1 MKTSPSL
8 LVAMMLLL
16 PVGVFAQVSSR
27 VTSEEE
33 NKALRERVDRLEADL
48 EQLKRALEEKPAAPP
63 TQEKAQAAPTQEK
76 PSIRS
81 KFNVDLYG
89 FIKTDAAY
97 MTAHTDDAGN
107 YARWV
112 RSEEVNKNDDQFSLT
127 ARESRFGLMFQG
139 PDVASMKTSARAEI
153 DFYEGGDENKN
164 RPMMRHAY
172 LQAEWPKL
180 DIALLAGQTSDLFSP
195 LVPETLNYTVGWWVG
210 NIGYRRPQI
219 RLSKGFDVGQDVR
232 MLVQVAAARTIGDV
246 GPFNSGPGDDTGKD
260 AGFPTMQARY
270 SLSFPFLAGK
280 KATAGV
286 SGHYGE
292 EEYNVDAEGKNANI
306 ATWSAN
312 GELDLPL
319 SAWANF
325 KGEVWTGENV
335 DAYLGGV
342 GQGMVIETSDG
353 AFVNANGAKTTA
365 TFVRDWPVRSTGG
378 WANLVLGPW
387 RKWRLSTGFSI
398 DDPDDSDIPNDDG
411 RTWNGTC
418 WLTPT
423 WDLNEAL
430 RVGLEVSYWKT
441 EYKRIADGD
450 AVRIQNSFIYRF

>member
-1 MKTSPSL
+1 
-8 LVAMMLLL
+8 
-16 PVGVFAQVSSR
+16 
-27 VTSEEE
+27 
-33 NKALRERVDRLEADL
+33 
-48 EQLKRALEEKPAAPP
+48 
-63 TQEKAQAAPTQEK
+63 
-76 PSIRS
+76 
-81 KFNVDLYG
+81 
-89 FIKTDAAY
+89 
-97 MTAHTDDAGN
+97 
-107 YARWV
+107 
-112 RSEEVNKNDDQFSLT
+112 
-127 ARESRFGLMFQG
+127 
-139 PDVASMKTSARAEI
+139 
-153 DFYEGGDENKN
+153 
-164 RPMMRHAY
+164 
-172 LQAEWPKL
+172 
-180 DIALLAGQTSDLFSP
+180 
-195 LVPETLNYTVGWWVG
+195 
-210 NIGYRRPQI
+210 
-219 RLSKGFDVGQDVR
+219 
-232 MLVQVAAARTIGDV
+232 
-246 GPFNSGPGDDTGKD
+246 
-260 AGFPTMQARY
+260 MQARY
-270 SLSFPFLAGK
+270 SLAFPFLAGK

-306 ATWSAN
+306 VTWSAN

-319 SAWANF
+319 AAWANL

-353 AFVNANGAKTTA
+353 FHVNAAGAKTTA

-398 DDPDDSDIPNDDG
+398 DDPDNSDIPNDDG

-423 WDLNEAL
+423 WDINEAL